1 MSINLEEYSSILKE
15 SAYILGDCSLIDDLN
30 IEVIDWQLGNIGA
43 NMKSLLKEKKE
54 IINILCQT
62 KNQDNYTILIFST
75 YFNKSLKPLS
85 TFKCPPFEIT
95 I

>member
-43 NMKSLLKEKKE
+43 NMKSLLKEKKRNNKYSLSNKKSGQLHYPDFF
-54 IINILCQT
+54 NI
-62 KNQDNYTILIFST
+62 F
-75 YFNKSLKPLS
+75 
-85 TFKCPPFEIT
+85 
-95 I
+95 